1 MGLHILHILNNVLSD
16 KKKEKDNGRHNV
28 VVLGCVLKN
37 AIKIRQKVGASYAEC
52 LAVSIPSQARGPVLG
67 KLCELVNDMN
77 TINNSKQT
85 LCGSKQK
92 CSSVLV
98 PSVNSRRTAA

>member
-37 AIKIRQKVGASYAEC
+37 AIKIQQKVGASYAEN
-52 LAVSIPSQARGPVLG
+52 LISALLFPFQVKLGVLF
-67 KLCELVNDMN
+67 
-77 TINNSKQT
+77 
-85 LCGSKQK
+85 
-92 CSSVLV
+92 
-98 PSVNSRRTAA
+98 